1 MTELLDFRKITKA
14 LDIKEFFAKDN
25 EKTLLIYSKT
35 TLIKNNIEKN
45 NQNYEY
51 ISTSDIT
58 KSKNKIDALFTDLS
72 KFKKIIAIAEVQL
85 QIQENIYHLN
95 LNLI

>member
-14 LDIKEFFAKDN
+14 LAIKEFFAKDN

>member
-1 MTELLDFRKITKA
+1 MTELLDFRKITKS
-14 LDIKEFFAKDN
+14 LEIKEFFAKDN

-51 ISTSDIT
+51 ISTSNIT

>member
-1 MTELLDFRKITKA
+1 MTELSDFRKITKA

-85 QIQENIYHLN
+85 QI
-95 LNLI
+95 

>member
-1 MTELLDFRKITKA
+1 MTELLDFRKITKS

-51 ISTSDIT
+51 ISTSHIT

-85 QIQENIYHLN
+85 QI
-95 LNLI
+95 

>member
-1 MTELLDFRKITKA
+1 MTELLDFRKITKS

-58 KSKNKIDALFTDLS
+58 KNKNKIDALFTDLS

>member
-35 TLIKNNIEKN
+35 TLIKNNIEK
-45 NQNYEY
+45 
-51 ISTSDIT
+51 
-58 KSKNKIDALFTDLS
+58 
-72 KFKKIIAIAEVQL
+72 IIRIM
-85 QIQENIYHLN
+85 NI
-95 LNLI
+95 

>member
-85 QIQENIYHLN
+85 LIQENIYHLN

>member
-85 QIQENIYHLN
+85 QIQENIYHRN